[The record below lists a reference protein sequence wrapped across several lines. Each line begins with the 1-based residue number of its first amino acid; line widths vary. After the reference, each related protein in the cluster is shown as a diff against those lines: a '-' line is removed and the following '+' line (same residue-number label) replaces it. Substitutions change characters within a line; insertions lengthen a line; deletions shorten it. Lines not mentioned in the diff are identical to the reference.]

1 MVWNL
6 YLGKIKCAEI
16 LQMIMMLT
24 PLLLELEQFDAGL
37 FKKILADQDFTD
49 VTLVTEDG
57 ITISA
62 HRLVLSA
69 SSDFFQQVFKRNPN
83 PKTII
88 YVDNVSHVVLE
99 GLVHFIYTGQVRIEK
114 SGLKKFLEM
123 GEKLKISGLNDDNV
137 TNEVEYN
144 ADMLDTEENITL

>member
-1 MVWNL
+1 
-6 YLGKIKCAEI
+6 
-16 LQMIMMLT
+16 MMMSK
-24 PLLLELEQFDAGL
+24 LLLIELKQFDNGL

-49 VTLVTEDG
+49 VSLVTEDG

-114 SGLKKFLEM
+114 SGLKSFWIFRYASVTWIQEGSTVVKFLYWM
-123 GEKLKISGLNDDNV
+123 FLKL
-137 TNEVEYN
+137 Y
-144 ADMLDTEENITL
+144 